1 MNRYRITPPNEYL
14 LIDLD
19 REPFASLAHDVP
31 SDPVIYREFTQIG
44 PVREIEIA
52 LPCRIR
58 FDNVVSA
65 FEIRFDRPVVLQF
78 DKSDKVI
85 SITEEEGDDDNCNA

>member
-19 REPFASLAHDVP
+19 REPFASLARSISSNP
-31 SDPVIYREFTQIG
+31 AIYREFTQIG

-58 FDNVVSA
+58 FDDVALA
-65 FEIRFDRPVVLQF
+65 FEIQFDRPVVLQF
-78 DKSDKVI
+78 DKSGK
-85 SITEEEGDDDNCNA
+85 ITLEKDDAHRFEQP